1 VVRARP
7 GKGAVVRRR
16 LAALGLLPLVLVLV
30 SVAPAH
36 RAMAE
41 SGVAIRDVDV
51 SRFPT
56 VRLVLSTAEPI
67 RLTTRDVHLVENGSP
82 VPTGEVSVLGG
93 PTGRV
98 DAALAI
104 DVSNSMRGTPLQTAL
119 AAARTFVSG
128 VPESMPVGVV
138 TFSNRSRVLS
148 PVSADRASVN
158 EAVASIGS
166 STSAGTALYEAVA
179 TAAHLFDAESSDQHN
194 LVLVTDGRNTAGELD
209 LAGAVSAARAAGVHV
224 FTIGLA
230 GSSTDA
236 APLRALARATG
247 GTYAAI
253 SPGELSAVY
262 SGLAREFSS
271 QYVVTYRSK
280 APLGVA
286 VTVSLRLPVGSAS
299 VGFLAPGASAFAN
312 ERSPAADSPGFW
324 GEPLGMGLIGL
335 LTFLSVAG
343 LGLVV
348 ARRDARR
355 RRERQLRS
363 RVGPTLDERGW
374 NAKDAVGAEGTR
386 LVPEAVAQ
394 FADEVVG
401 RSGAGRKIA
410 RRLEHA
416 GWAITSGEFLTIAA
430 FVAVV
435 LGVLGFAL
443 LGPIG
448 AIAGLG
454 IGALAP
460 MIVLSGAVSRR
471 QAAIQGQ
478 LADTLMVIAS
488 SMRAGHSFLQSLDS
502 ASKEIDQPAAGEF
515 ARVLQEIRLGRGT
528 DDALDS
534 LVERVGS
541 QDLEWAVTAI
551 NIQRKIGG
559 NLAEVLETVANT
571 IRERDTLRR
580 QMRVL
585 SAEGRI
591 SAAVLTVLPILIAG
605 YLMIVNPDY
614 LRTLSTTRAGI
625 IISVC
630 AGVLMVIGY
639 LWMRKM
645 VKLDV

>member
-1 VVRARP
+1 
-7 GKGAVVRRR
+7 VVRRR
-16 LAALGLLPLVLVLV
+16 LAALALFPWALLFVT
-30 SVAPAH
+30 VAPAH

-41 SGVAIRDVDV
+41 PSVAIRDVDV

-56 VRLVLSTAEPI
+56 VRLVVSTREPVQ
-67 RLTTRDVHLVENGSP
+67 LTTHDVDVVENGAP
-82 VPTGEVSVLGG
+82 VPAGQVSVLGG
-93 PTGRV
+93 PSGRV

-104 DVSNSMRGTPLQTAL
+104 DVSNSMRGSPLRTAL
-119 AAARTFVSG
+119 AAARTFVAG

-138 TFSNRSRVLS
+138 TFSDRPRVLS
-148 PVSADRASVN
+148 PVSADRASVE
-158 EAVASIGS
+158 EAVGSIGS

-179 TAAHLFDAESSDQHN
+179 TAAQMFDADSNDQHN

-209 LAGAVSAARAAGVHV
+209 LADAVSAARAAGVHV

-230 GSSTDA
+230 GPSTDE

-253 SPGELSAVY
+253 SPDELSRVY
-262 SGLAREFSS
+262 SGLARELSS
-271 QYVVTYRSK
+271 QYVVEYRSK

-286 VTVSLRLPVGSAS
+286 VTVSLHLGVGSAS
-299 VGFLAPGASAFAN
+299 VAFLAPGASALAN
-312 ERSPAADSPGFW
+312 ERPPATATHGFW
-324 GEPLGMGLIGL
+324 AEPLGMGLIGL
-335 LTFLSVAG
+335 LTFLTVAG

-348 ARRDARR
+348 AHRDARR

-363 RVGPTLDERGW
+363 RVGAPIGERGW
-374 NAKDAVGAEGTR
+374 GPDDGTSSDGTR
-386 LVPEAVAQ
+386 LVPQAFAQ
-394 FADEVVG
+394 FADDVVG
-401 RSGAGRKIA
+401 RSGAGRRLA

-416 GWAITSGEFLTIAA
+416 GWAIASGEFLTIVA
-430 FVAVV
+430 FVALV

-443 LGPIG
+443 VGVVG
-448 AIAGLG
+448 AIVGLA
-454 IGALAP
+454 IGTLVP
-460 MIVLSGAVSRR
+460 QVVLSSAVTRR

-515 ARVLQEIRLGRGT
+515 GRVLQEIRLGRET
-528 DDALDS
+528 DDALEA

-551 NIQRKIGG
+551 KIQRKIGG

-591 SAAVLTVLPILIAG
+591 SAAVLTVLPVLIAG

-614 LRTLSTTRAGI
+614 LRTLSTTTAGI
-625 IISVC
+625 IISIS